1 MTPDIAVLIPCH
13 NEARTVGTV
22 VADFRRTLPGATI
35 LVYDNAS
42 TDGTAEV
49 ARDAGAVVRGVPLRG
64 KGNVVRQMFA
74 DVEAD
79 VYVLVDGDDTYDAE
93 SAPEMVG
100 RLVRESLDMVNGARV
115 AEGAG
120 AYRPGHQLGN
130 RLLTGTI
137 ARLFGNRLTD
147 LLSGYRVFSRRFVK
161 SFPSLAEG
169 FEIETEFSVHA
180 LQLRMPLS
188 EIPTAY
194 RERPEGSFSK
204 LATWSDGF
212 RILRTILALV
222 RSEKPL
228 AFFGGLAVVLALASL
243 GLGIPV
249 VLEFLRTGLVPRFPT
264 AILASALMILAFLS
278 FACGLILDT
287 VSRGRAEAKRLRYL
301 AIPIRFPGRP

>member
-1 MTPDIAVLIPCH
+1 MTPDIAVLIPCY
-13 NEARTVGTV
+13 NEAKTVAKV
-22 VADFRRTLPGATI
+22 VADFRRVLPDATI

-42 TDGTAEV
+42 TDGTPDI
-49 ARDAGAVVRGVPLRG
+49 ARAAGAVVRRVPLRG

-79 VYVLVDGDDTYDAE
+79 VYVLVDGDDTYEAE
-93 SAPEMVG
+93 SAPEMVR
-100 RLVRESLDMVNGARV
+100 RLVGESLDMVNGARV
-115 AEGAG
+115 PGGTG
-120 AYRPGHQLGN
+120 AYRAGHAFGN

-180 LQLRMPLS
+180 LQLRLPLS
-188 EIPTAY
+188 EVPTPY

-204 LATWSDGF
+204 LATWGDGF
-212 RILRTILALV
+212 RILRTIFALV
-222 RSEKPL
+222 RSEKPF

-249 VLEFLRTGLVPRFPT
+249 VVEFARTGFVPRFPT
-264 AILASALMILAFLS
+264 AILASALMIIAFLS

-287 VSRGRAEAKRLRYL
+287 VSRGRAEAKRLGYL
-301 AIPIRFPGRP
+301 AVPIRSPGRR

>member
-1 MTPDIAVLIPCH
+1 MTPDTAVLIPCH
-13 NEARTVGTV
+13 NEARTVGKV
-22 VADFRRTLPGATI
+22 VADFRRNLPGATI

-49 ARDAGAVVRGVPLRG
+49 ARHAGAVVRSVPLRG

-79 VYVLVDGDDTYDAE
+79 VYVLVDGDDTYDAD

-115 AEGAG
+115 AEGTA
-120 AYRPGHQLGN
+120 AYRPGHRLGN

-137 ARLFGNRLTD
+137 AGLFGDRLTD

-180 LQLRMPLS
+180 LQLRMPLA

-222 RSEKPL
+222 RSEKPF
-228 AFFGGLAVVLALASL
+228 AFFGGFAVVLALASL

-264 AILASALMILAFLS
+264 AILASALMVVAFLS
-278 FACGLILDT
+278 FTCGLILDT

-301 AIPIRFPGRP
+301 AIPVRFPGRP